1 MRRQWL
7 LLVPAI
13 LFLVIPA
20 RAQQWSG
27 IIDPSRAI
35 DWSQAG
41 AGTIPARTTI
51 CSTLSAGATLAQIN
65 SAIAACPSGQTV
77 FLSAGIYSGLTG
89 QINLKSNVTLRGAGP
104 DQTFLIFTSIGGCN
118 GLGAGLCAMNA
129 DNNYSGNPHNVAT
142 WTAGYTPGSTSITL
156 GAPVTTGSISNLHVG
171 SLIILDQNPDTGD
184 TGTIYV
190 CQGATGCSQQ
200 GGIGCGVV
208 GPNGNRVQMQQVQV
222 TSISGSGPWAIGITP
237 GIYAPNWRSSQ
248 NPGAWWSGA
257 LPITGVG
264 IEDMSID
271 FTAVPANGA
280 GIMFTNASYS
290 WVKNI
295 RSLNSALHKH
305 VWEYQSSHITVRDSY
320 FFGGTG
326 TSENYGVD
334 SGCSCSDN
342 LTENN
347 IFQHLAT
354 ATITEGSAGS
364 VFGYNYAADDYYT
377 AVGGNA
383 ADWQQEDAYH
393 HQAGDNF
400 ILWEGQIGNGFTAD
414 DIHGSSFMLTAFR
427 NRWSGRDPAITLGI
441 LKAQQTIAMSLF
453 AYNRYLNVIG
463 NVLGTA
469 GYHTNYAWTPSSA
482 SDPGSAS
489 SGDKSIFSIGFSGDE
504 GTLFSGVPNDMLLL
518 STVLRWGNYDTVNG
532 AVRFSSA
539 EVPSG
544 ISNYHNA
551 VPASQALPASF
562 YLSSQPNWWANT
574 PWPAIGPDVTGGN
587 VANVGGHVYVTPAA
601 NCYLNI
607 MGGRTD
613 GTTGILGYN
622 ANNCYGSS
630 QSGGPTPPTGLSV
643 VVH

>member
-1 MRRQWL
+1 MKLRWPL
-7 LLVPAI
+7 LLSAVM
-13 LFLVIPA
+13 FVVIQA

-27 IIDPSRAI
+27 VIDPSRAI

-41 AGTIPARTTI
+41 TGAIPARTAI

-77 FLSAGIYSGLTG
+77 LLSAGIYAGLSG

-104 DQTFLIFTSIGGCN
+104 DQTFLVFTSIGGCN

-129 DNNYSGNPHNVAT
+129 DNNYSDSPHNVAT
-142 WTAGYTPGSTSITL
+142 WTAGYTPGSRSITL
-156 GAPVTTGSISNLHVG
+156 GAVTTGSISNLHVG
-171 SLIILDQNPDTGD
+171 SLIILDQNPDTSD

-190 CQGATGCSQQ
+190 CQGTTGCSQQ
-200 GGIGCGVV
+200 GGIGCGIM
-208 GPNGNRVQMQQVQV
+208 GPNGRRVQMQQVQV
-222 TSISGSGPWAIGITP
+222 TSISGSGPWTIGITP

-264 IEDMSID
+264 IENMSLD
-271 FTAVPANGA
+271 FTAAPASGA

-290 WVKNI
+290 WVRNV
-295 RSLNSALHKH
+295 RSVNTALHKH

-320 FFGGTG
+320 FFGGSG

-364 VFGYNYAADDYYT
+364 VFGYNYAADDYYI

-400 ILWEGQIGNGFTAD
+400 ILWEGQIGSGFTAD

-441 LKAQQTIAMSLF
+441 PKTQQTIAASLL
-453 AYNRYLNVIG
+453 AYNRYLNLIG

-469 GYHTNYAWTPSSA
+469 GYHTNYTWAPSSA
-482 SDPGSAS
+482 SDPGGAS
-489 SGDKSIFSIGFSGDE
+489 SGDKSIFTIGFSGGE

-518 STVLRWGNYDTVNG
+518 STVMRWGNYDTVNG
-532 AVRFSSA
+532 AVRFVSA

-544 ISNYHNA
+544 ISNYRNA
-551 VPASQALPASF
+551 VPASQTLPASF
-562 YLSSQPNWWANT
+562 YLSSQPSWWGSI

-587 VANVGGHVYVTPAA
+587 VASVAGHVYLTPAA
-601 NCYLNI
+601 NCYLNVL
-607 MGGRTD
+607 GGLTN
-613 GTTGILGYN
+613 GTSGALTFN
-622 ANNCYGSS
+622 ANNCYASS
-630 QSGGPTPPTGLSV
+630 AQSGGPFPPTGLNAV
-643 VVH
+643 IH

>member
-1 MRRQWL
+1 MRLQWL
-7 LLVPAI
+7 LLLSAI
-13 LFLVIPA
+13 IFTIIPA

-77 FLSAGIYSGLTG
+77 FLKSGIYPGLSG

-104 DQTFLIFTSIGGCN
+104 DQTFLNFTSIGGCN

-129 DNNYSGNPHNVAT
+129 DNNYSGDPHNVAT
-142 WTAGYTPGSTSITL
+142 WTGGYTPGSRSITL
-156 GAPVTTGSISNLHVG
+156 GGVTTGSISNLHVG
-171 SLIILDQNPDTGD
+171 SLIILDQDPDTSD

-200 GGIGCGVV
+200 GGIGCGVA
-208 GPNGNRVQMQQVQV
+208 GPNGRRVQMQQVQV
-222 TSISGSGPWAIGITP
+222 TSISGSGPWTIGISP

-264 IEDMSID
+264 IEDMSLD
-271 FTAVPANGA
+271 FTAAPASGA
-280 GIMFTNASYS
+280 GIMFSNGSYS
-290 WVKNI
+290 WVKNV
-295 RSLNSALHKH
+295 RSVNTALHKH

-364 VFGYNYAADDYYT
+364 VFGYNYAADDYYI

-400 ILWEGQIGNGFTAD
+400 ILWEGQIGSGFTAD

-441 LKAQQTIAMSLF
+441 PKTQQTIAASLL
-453 AYNRYLNVIG
+453 AYNRYLNLIG

-469 GYHTNYAWTPSSA
+469 GYHTNYTWTPSSA
-482 SDPGSAS
+482 SDPGNAS
-489 SGDKSIFSIGFSGDE
+489 SGDKSIFTVGFSGGE

-518 STVLRWGNYDTVNG
+518 STVMRWGNYDTVNG
-532 AVRFSSA
+532 AVRFVSA

-551 VPASQALPASF
+551 VPSSPTLPASL
-562 YLSSQPNWWANT
+562 YLSSQPSWWGSM
-574 PWPAIGPDVTGGN
+574 PWPGIGPDVTGGN
-587 VANVGGHVYVTPAA
+587 VANVGGHVYLTPAA

-607 MGGRTD
+607 LGGLTN
-613 GTTGILGYN
+613 GTTGALTFN

-630 QSGGPTPPTGLSV
+630 AQSNGPVPPTGLNAV
-643 VVH
+643 IH